1 MLHNTDRRQLNAG
14 MSDAVAM
21 YSGQVMHRRLFPVSY
36 RFIYR
41 IMNLLIDVDQLDEAH
56 RNSFLF
62 SVNRFNLLAFYSRDH
77 LPADKAQLSL
87 REWAETILLQHDVQ
101 TPPHRILLLAFP
113 RVLGWVFNPMSVW
126 YCMDRDDKPLAV
138 ICEVNNTFREKH
150 YYLLHGENKPM
161 HWPVN
166 QHHAKHFHVSP
177 FTGMDADYEFRIGK
191 PSDIATV
198 SIREYQHGELMLV
211 AAIKGRLI
219 AFNTL
224 NLVMQT
230 LRVPLQ
236 TVKVLV
242 AIHWHALWIW
252 LSGSPFYTKPPAP
265 KNEVS

>member
-1 MLHNTDRRQLNAG
+1 MPHKADKLQHIAG
-14 MSDAVAM
+14 MGDAVAM
-21 YSGQVMHRRLFPVSY
+21 YCGQVMPRRLFPVAY

-41 IMNLLIDVDQLDEAH
+41 IMNLLIDVDRLDEAH

-62 SVNRFNLLAFYSRDH
+62 SINRLNLLAFYSKDH
-77 LPADKAQLSL
+77 LPGDKLQLSL
-87 REWAETILLQHDVQ
+87 REWAETILRQHHIRNS
-101 TPPHRILLLAFP
+101 PHRILVLAFP

-138 ICEVNNTFREKH
+138 ICEVNNTFGEKH
-150 YYLLHGENKPM
+150 YYLLHGNSKPLR
-161 HWPVN
+161 WPVN

-177 FTGMDADYEFRIGK
+177 FIGMDADYEFRIGK

-224 NLVMQT
+224 NLVIQT
-230 LRVPLQ
+230 LRVPMQ
-236 TVKVLV
+236 TVKVLA

-265 KNEVS
+265 ENEVS